1 MGSASAAG
9 GSINGKKQRRLQN
22 QRGREPLQRA
32 TAFSERVPNYAA
44 AGNRRSL
51 GDLGRRELSR
61 GRCTW
66 LRPPGLVFFPR
77 SVNSQKGSEAF
88 VWQRTGEKTFQNV
101 FHCLCWC
108 QSGPPPPGQSQ
119 SVSLEPGES
128 GTSLFLLKRS
138 NNEQGE
144 KVLVTDSGLLYRSP
158 SVPHPPAEKSMPFP
172 VR

>member
-22 QRGREPLQRA
+22 QRGRERLQRA
-32 TAFSERVPNYAA
+32 TPFSDRVPNYAA